1 MTSPRIFPCSS
12 TIDFSFRIVPL
23 SSPRTSTRLFQVSE
37 DGESS
42 TEIRTRR
49 SSRGAREAG
58 TGLKVPGNRMPQ
70 LRSDPPPRLPIS
82 GQVSPSSTPLGCALH
97 PRARGFAGDLYET
110 LHFERPFRE
119 CGGERARS
127 SRVGTDND
135 SQTEASLVPS
145 AYNPDRTACC
155 RRRHNGV
162 CRSPIGCFRLL
173 VSPRPLRV
181 SARNCPRAGE
191 ALDSPVDVERPV
203 RRNRKWDGPRI
214 GHDLLVYHRTQWKRR
229 GVVRPP

>member
-82 GQVSPSSTPLGCALH
+82 GQVSPSSTPLGCAL
-97 PRARGFAGDLYET
+97 
-110 LHFERPFRE
+110 RPEDRKST
-119 CGGERARS
+119 RLNS
-127 SRVGTDND
+127 SHVSISYAVFCLKKKKKKKQSTHHQIDNH
-135 SQTEASLVPS
+135 TP
-145 AYNPDRTACC
+145 T
-155 RRRHNGV
+155 
-162 CRSPIGCFRLL
+162 
-173 VSPRPLRV
+173 
-181 SARNCPRAGE
+181 
-191 ALDSPVDVERPV
+191 
-203 RRNRKWDGPRI
+203 
-214 GHDLLVYHRTQWKRR
+214 
-229 GVVRPP
+229 

>member
-70 LRSDPPPRLPIS
+70 LRYDPPPRLPIS
-82 GQVSPSSTPLGCALH
+82 RQVSPSSTLLGCWLH
-97 PRARGFAGDLYET
+97 HLAHWIARDLSDT
-110 LHFERPFRE
+110 LLF
-119 CGGERARS
+119 
-127 SRVGTDND
+127 DD
-135 SQTEASLVPS
+135 
-145 AYNPDRTACC
+145 
-155 RRRHNGV
+155 
-162 CRSPIGCFRLL
+162 
-173 VSPRPLRV
+173 PLQQCN
-181 SARNCPRAGE
+181 A
-191 ALDSPVDVERPV
+191 
-203 RRNRKWDGPRI
+203 
-214 GHDLLVYHRTQWKRR
+214 
-229 GVVRPP
+229 

>member
-23 SSPRTSTRLFQVSE
+23 ASPRTSTRLFQVSE

-42 TEIRTRR
+42 SEIRARR
-49 SSRGAREAG
+49 PWRDAREAG

-70 LRSDPPPRLPIS
+70 LRSNPPPRLPIP
-82 GQVSPSSTPLGCALH
+82 GQVSPLSTPLGCALH
-97 PRARGFAGDLYET
+97 PRAPGFAGDLYET

-119 CGGERARS
+119 YGGERARS
-127 SRVGTDND
+127 SKVGTDND

-145 AYNPDRTACC
+145 AYNPDRTVCC
-155 RRRHNGV
+155 RRRHNAFAAL
-162 CRSPIGCFRLL
+162 PLGCFRLL

-191 ALDSPVDVERPV
+191 DLDSPGDVDRHV
-203 RRNRKWDGPRI
+203 
-214 GHDLLVYHRTQWKRR
+214 
-229 GVVRPP
+229 